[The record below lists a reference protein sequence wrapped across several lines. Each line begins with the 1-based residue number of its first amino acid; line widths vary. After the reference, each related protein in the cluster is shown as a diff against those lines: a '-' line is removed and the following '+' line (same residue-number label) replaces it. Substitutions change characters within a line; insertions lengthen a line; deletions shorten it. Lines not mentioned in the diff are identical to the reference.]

1 MVISKEKKIQ
11 KLDSISENISSFS
24 AVLCVTYTNFV
35 TEKIENLRDDFFKD
49 GCKVMFAKNS
59 LVSLAC
65 KKDLEDNISDKLKTS
80 NMLVFSNDVFSLIS
94 IVNNF
99 IKSLKKGYPNTRL
112 SVSCGIL
119 DSKFIDLDMIKKL
132 SEIPSLESLN
142 ASLIS
147 VLSSPLRNFIKIC
160 NNPVIDLVKMLDY
173 KSKNC

>member
-1 MVISKEKKIQ
+1 MVISREKKIQ
-11 KLDSISENISSFS
+11 KLDSIAQSINSFG
-24 AVLCVTYTNFV
+24 AVLCITYTNFV
-35 TEKIENLRDDFFKD
+35 TERIENLRDDFFKD

-65 KKDLEDNISDKLKTS
+65 NEDSKDSMSDKLKTS

-99 IKSLKKGYPNTRL
+99 IKSLKKGYPDTKL
-112 SVSCGIL
+112 VISCGIL
-119 DSKFIDLDMIKKL
+119 DSKFIGLDVIKKL
-132 SEIPSLESLN
+132 SEIPSLQSLN

-147 VLSSPLRNFIKIC
+147 VLSSPLRNFVRIC